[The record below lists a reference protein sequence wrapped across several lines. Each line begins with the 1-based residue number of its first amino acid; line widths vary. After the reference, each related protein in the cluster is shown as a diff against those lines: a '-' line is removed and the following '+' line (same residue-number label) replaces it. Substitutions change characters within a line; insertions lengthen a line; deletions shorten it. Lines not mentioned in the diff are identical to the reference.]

1 MRRPRGARAVR
12 VQPIAR
18 ACSRTCERACVPT
31 GNARRPAPDARH
43 ERAAPHAR
51 VDGRPIRDARAL
63 RDRDKTRT
71 RAAST
76 IFRVTTV
83 GIVRRPATHHAADA
97 ATRSRY
103 RAESMRSARRSQ
115 RESRRYATNR
125 DESRLDSTRMRMRKA
140 RSFGGRPMSGRLRP
154 SAGTRATSSPA
165 VIARSRGRHRSTVR
179 SGLLDTRARIER
191 RTGFDARA
199 ADCEP
204 RFAQSWRRRRPI
216 RPSPIAPNARQ
227 AARIPSP
234 ERLTCIKPAITDG
247 PHPLDKRNSAR
258 RLGAHVFAVRTE
270 KSPCETLFIDG
281 RAP

>member
-1 MRRPRGARAVR
+1 MLPTRRRVRDTVRNRCEARVEASANR
-12 VQPIAR
+12 DDTRRIAMNLALIAR
-18 ACSRTCERACVPT
+18 ACACGKREASEVDRCPDDC
-31 GNARRPAPDARH
+31 GQAPEPARRH
-43 ERAAPHAR
+43 
-51 VDGRPIRDARAL
+51 RP
-63 RDRDKTRT
+63 
-71 RAAST
+71 
-76 IFRVTTV
+76 
-83 GIVRRPATHHAADA
+83 
-97 ATRSRY
+97 
-103 RAESMRSARRSQ
+103 Q
-115 RESRRYATNR
+115 
-125 DESRLDSTRMRMRKA
+125 
-140 RSFGGRPMSGRLRP
+140 
-154 SAGTRATSSPA
+154 SSPA
-165 VIARSRGRHRSTVR
+165 VVADTARRFAPVR